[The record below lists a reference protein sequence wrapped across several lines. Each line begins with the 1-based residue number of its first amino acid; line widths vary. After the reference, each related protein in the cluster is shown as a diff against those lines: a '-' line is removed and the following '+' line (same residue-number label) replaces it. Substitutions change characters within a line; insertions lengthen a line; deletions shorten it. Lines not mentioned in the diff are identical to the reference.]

1 MSVAL
6 IDTSVF
12 CELLGIPG
20 KSNASAAFRAKLKTK
35 TEAHEILL
43 LPMTTI
49 IETGNFIGQ
58 CSPDGGKRRHHA
70 TVFCEWVR
78 KAIDGEAPFIAT
90 PFPDPTDLRAWLAE
104 FADWAMRTD
113 ERGKGSGLGDLTIK
127 KEWDRQCALNPSRRV
142 YVWSQDQQL
151 GMDVRGPLI

>member
-20 KSNASAAFRAKLKTK
+20 KSRDSAAFRAALKVK
-35 TEAHEILL
+35 VAAQEILL

-58 CSPDGGKRRHHA
+58 CSPDGGKRRYYA
-70 TVFCEWVR
+70 TVFVEWVLR
-78 KAIDGEAPFIAT
+78 AIDGEAPFTAT
-90 PFPDPTDLRAWLAE
+90 PFPFTADLRAWLVE
-104 FADWAMRTD
+104 FPDWTMRTD
-113 ERGKGSGLGDLTIK
+113 ERGKGSGFGDLTIK
-127 KEWDRQCALNPSRRV
+127 KEWDRQCDLNPSRRV
-142 YVWSQDQQL
+142 YIWSQDQQL
-151 GMDVRGPLI
+151 AKVARDPVI